1 MLDKYHRTHC
11 IVRTYERDSNDLAVE
26 EESSG
31 PRNPVDGVLHT
42 SVNARAVFIL
52 RKETSITMNTQNR
65 RKKHEKR

>member
-1 MLDKYHRTHC
+1 M
-11 IVRTYERDSNDLAVE
+11 RTYERDSNDLAVE

-42 SVNARAVFIL
+42 SVNARAVFYFM
-52 RKETSITMNTQNR
+52 KGDSTMNTQNR